1 MTAPRSLHTVKFGIL
16 TVGFIFYPNL
26 QNTTAKKLPSQSSKK
41 HSQNKLCHNFA
52 IVCLLA

>member
-1 MTAPRSLHTVKFGIL
+1 ML